1 MRLGKG
7 GKLVRL
13 QLDLLVEGTSPFHY
27 LHSYHIKKR
36 EVSTM
41 SMIRKMKNR
50 VIRDHGFESGVTI
63 SFFRACDEYQDGL
76 MPWKEL
82 QAIYMRAIGG

>member
-1 MRLGKG
+1 
-7 GKLVRL
+7 
-13 QLDLLVEGTSPFHY
+13 
-27 LHSYHIKKR
+27 
-36 EVSTM
+36 M

-63 SFFRACDEYQDGL
+63 SFFRACDEYQDGP